1 VTSMTARV
9 GEGGGGGGV
18 ALVVG
23 VKEEANVGWAGG
35 GGSRDEVTDL
45 VRVSYCSRILYILY
59 EYVALYSIYIYVHC
73 TSVIHLCIEHIYC
86 QNRHT
91 VFDVHLCTLQSSD

>member
-1 VTSMTARV
+1 
-9 GEGGGGGGV
+9 V

-45 VRVSYCSRILYILY
+45 V
-59 EYVALYSIYIYVHC
+59 HC
-73 TSVIHLCIEHIYC
+73 G
-86 QNRHT
+86 R
-91 VFDVHLCTLQSSD
+91 SSEAAKTKFGSNYYFFFQI